1 MHLINH
7 EVILASPTIYDAC
20 ESRTRYYMYVMQSV
34 EEC

>member
-20 ESRTRYYMYVMQSV
+20 ESRTGELHVCYAVG
-34 EEC
+34 